1 MDRMPAIFFGHGN
14 PMNALTVNEYTQ
26 GWKQIGE
33 RVERPPRRKTI
44 AFLFP
49 FEAWTAAQF
58 PCSLFRLDR
67 VCADAQ
73 GFR

>member
-33 RVERPPRRKTI
+33 RVERPPGRKTI

-49 FEAWTAAQF
+49 FEAWTAA
-58 PCSLFRLDR
+58 
-67 VCADAQ
+67 
-73 GFR
+73 